1 MATGRAGQL
10 KWVGFGFWDDSD
22 MTPTERWLQLE
33 ALLHTLWRDTLKFPW
48 RNTAMTLRER
58 FREDRLGVTASSLTF
73 TTTISL
79 VPLVTVALA
88 IFSAFPKFAVL
99 QIRLQSWLVQSLV
112 PNNIAQ
118 QVLSYLNQFAAKAG
132 QMGWAGALA
141 LLITAL
147 ALILT
152 IDRKLNDIWRV
163 RESRPLTQRVLVYWA
178 VLTLGPLF
186 LAGSLAVTSYAVSAS
201 KGLVAS
207 MPDTLKLLL
216 DTLQFA
222 LLTAGVAALYRY
234 VPNTRVRWSHALMG
248 GLFVAAGLE
257 LAKKLLA
264 LYLSIVP
271 TYSMVYG
278 TFASLPILLIWI
290 YLVWVIVL
298 LGAVVAAYLPSLLS
312 GIARRGDTPGW
323 NYQLA
328 LELVNQLVQA
338 RNTEAHTTKV
348 QGRDAA
354 SRGVSLEHLARA
366 LRVDG
371 LQLEEPLRVLRQL
384 DWAGCLDEE
393 GARWVLLIEP
403 SLTPLAPLA
412 NSLLLRRTLHTEA
425 MWEASGWN
433 RLTLEQALV
442 NSLGSETAASP
453 PAPAALEVG
462 YVSP

>member
-1 MATGRAGQL
+1 
-10 KWVGFGFWDDSD
+10 
-22 MTPTERWLQLE
+22 MTFTERWRPLE
-33 ALLHTLWRDTLKFPW
+33 ALLHTLWREILRFPW

-58 FREDRLGVTASSLTF
+58 FREDRLSVTAGSLTF

-79 VPLVTVALA
+79 VPLFTVALA
-88 IFSAFPKFAVL
+88 VFSAFPVFARL
-99 QIRLQSWLVQSLV
+99 QAGLQSWLVQSLV
-112 PNNIAQ
+112 PNAIAQ

-132 QMGWAGALA
+132 QMGWAGALV

-186 LAGSLAVTSYAVSAS
+186 LAGSLAVTSYALSAS
-201 KGLVAS
+201 KGLVSS
-207 MPDTLKLLL
+207 MPDALKLLI

-222 LLTAGVAALYRY
+222 LVTAGVAALYRY

-248 GLFVAAGLE
+248 GLFVATGLE

-264 LYLSIVP
+264 LYLLTVP
-271 TYSMVYG
+271 TYSLVYG
-278 TFASLPILLIWI
+278 TFAILPILLIWM
-290 YLVWVIVL
+290 YVAWVIVL
-298 LGAVVAAYLPSLLS
+298 LGAVVTAYLPSLLS

-328 LELVNQLVQA
+328 LELVDQLA
-338 RNTEAHTTKV
+338 RSRSAQTPVREA
-348 QGRDAA
+348 AL
-354 SRGVSLEHLARA
+354 RGVSLEQLARA

-371 LQLEEPLRVLRQL
+371 LQLEEPLRALRQL

-393 GARWVLLIEP
+393 DARWVLLIDP
-403 SLTPLAPLA
+403 ALTPLAPLA

-425 MWEASGWN
+425 MWEASGWD
-433 RLTLEQALV
+433 RLSLGQALADSV
-442 NSLGSETAASP
+442 GSADTNAMQAA
-453 PAPAALEVG
+453 AR
-462 YVSP
+462 